1 VDLPDEQ
8 NFPSVMDTSEAAW
21 GRALERAK
29 QVHNELVE
37 AVKSFPDERLSEKV
51 PGKKNE
57 PDWYNYYYML
67 QGVAQHE
74 LYHAGQIALLKKAG

>member
-8 NFPSVMDTSEAAW
+8 TSVVMDTSEAAW

-37 AVKSFPDERLSEKV
+37 AVKFFPHERLSEKV
-51 PGKKNE
+51 PGKKKQ
-57 PDWYNYYYML
+57 PDWYDYYYML
-67 QGVAQHE
+67 QAWRSTK